1 MHNVILLFL
10 CVFVLT
16 SVEGIFANEIEKE
29 EGQIVEPDEEE
40 YVPDELLVKFKE
52 GVRAES
58 ITAINEK
65 VGTQVVNVL
74 GEGRLYQLRIPPSAK
89 LEEVMKTYKALPEV
103 EYVEFNYI
111 VGIE

>member
-52 GVRAES
+52 GVSAEN
-58 ITAINEK
+58 ITAINENL
-65 VGTQVVNVL
+65 GTKMVNEL
-74 GEGRLYQLRIPPSAK
+74 EEGRLYLLKISSSAK
-89 LEEVMKTYKALPEV
+89 LEDVMKTYKALPEV